1 MSEVLR
7 LPETLFAEHGVIT
20 LRGYGV
26 RAWVDRG
33 HLVLEDGIGPRRRLG
48 RFPRVGHGIKRVVAI
63 GSDGMVSLAA
73 MRWLSD
79 QGAAFVMLE
88 RDGKRLVQSGPVGP
102 NDARLRRA
110 QSLAHHSGAAV
121 KISRDLIHQKLSG
134 QARLV
139 RELLCNH
146 AASVGVA
153 SAQSLLA
160 SATTI
165 QEIRQIES
173 LAAKL
178 YWTAW
183 RDIPINFPSAD
194 LKRVPQHWRRFGTR
208 TSVLTGSPR
217 LAVNP

>member
-1 MSEVLR
+1 
-7 LPETLFAEHGVIT
+7 
-20 LRGYGV
+20 
-26 RAWVDRG
+26 
-33 HLVLEDGIGPRRRLG
+33 
-48 RFPRVGHGIKRVVAI
+48 
-63 GSDGMVSLAA
+63 
-73 MRWLSD
+73 
-79 QGAAFVMLE
+79 
-88 RDGKRLVQSGPVGP
+88 
-102 NDARLRRA
+102 
-110 QSLAHHSGAAV
+110 
-121 KISRDLIHQKLSG
+121 LIHQKLSG

-217 LAVNP
+217 LAVNPPNAMLNYLYAVVESEACLAAGRFGLDSGIGVLHVDTDARDSFACDLMEPVRPRVDEF